1 MEHEGLNAPGVS
13 GADVPLRFERES
25 GLTGAI
31 IGYGQ
36 VAHAAHTPAFMRR
49 GWQIAAVAD
58 ESQSRLKAAA
68 DAWPGV
74 RAYSNYETLL
84 ERERGLD
91 FVDIATPPS
100 LHVSQALA
108 SLEKGFHVLCEKPLA
123 RFVGDF
129 GMVMDQAARSGRVV
143 YTAHN
148 WLYAPIIAKLIENV
162 SSGVLGKISHVEF
175 HTLRDRPAGQA
186 VPGSWRTQADLAG
199 GGILVDHGWHC
210 LYILRRLL
218 GERPKVLA
226 VKLEPDGGGVEEE
239 ATVFLRTSTATALI
253 YLTWLASTRSN
264 RVVVYGSGGAAEL
277 MDDEL
282 VISRGSHTAST
293 PFPEKLSKG
302 SAHPEWFEAMLG
314 DFQRA
319 LRSPEAARQNL
330 EEAAFCV
337 SAISLAYKNRSTPA
351 LEGEGAPHIHPLG
364 QPMETMEE
372 AE

>member
-1 MEHEGLNAPGVS
+1 MESE
-13 GADVPLRFERES
+13 

-58 ESQSRLKAAA
+58 ESPARLEAAA
-68 DAWPGV
+68 AAWPGV
-74 RAYSNYETLL
+74 RLYSSYETLL
-84 ERERGLD
+84 ERERSLD

-100 LHVSQALA
+100 LHVSQALSA
-108 SLEKGFHVLCEKPLA
+108 LEKGLHVLCEKPLA
-123 RFVGDF
+123 RYVGDF

-143 YTAHN
+143 FTAHN
-148 WLYAPIIAKLIENV
+148 WLHAPIIAKLVENV
-162 SSGVLGKISHVEF
+162 RSGVLGAISHVEF

-186 VPGSWRTQADLAG
+186 LPGSWRTRADVAG

-210 LYILRRLL
+210 LYILRRIL

-226 VKLEPDGGGVEEE
+226 VRLEPDQGAVEEE
-239 ATVFLRTSTATALI
+239 ATVFLRTTSATALI
-253 YLTWLASTRSN
+253 YLTWRASHRAN

-277 MDDEL
+277 NDDEL
-282 VISRGSHTAST
+282 IISRGPHIARTSFS
-293 PFPEKLSKG
+293 ERLSKG

-319 LRSPEAARQNL
+319 LGSPEAARQNL

-351 LEGEGAPHIHPLG
+351 LEHEGEDAVRG
-364 QPMETMEE
+364 E
-372 AE
+372 AR